1 MPIIIDNSPPAAQ
14 WYAAIAGIVT
24 TAITVVETLQRASL
38 VFEANEIQALI
49 DAATVGHAVEGS
61 AMTKEQAEAL
71 KQLITTFSVYLNTP
85 MTEGG
90 LKPINVLYRKWPAP
104 VTD

>member
-1 MPIIIDNSPPAAQ
+1 MPVIIDNTPPAGQ

-38 VFEANEIQALI
+38 VFEANKIAALI
-49 DAATVGHAVEGS
+49 AAATPGHAVEGS
-61 AMTKEQAEAL
+61 TMTKEQAEAL
-71 KQLITTFSVYLNTP
+71 NLLITTFSVYLNTP
-85 MTEGG
+85 MAEGG

>member
-1 MPIIIDNSPPAAQ
+1 MPVIIDNTPPAAQ

-24 TAITVVETLQRASL
+24 TAITVVETLQRAGL
-38 VFEANEIQALI
+38 VFEANDIQALI
-49 DAATVGHAVEGS
+49 DAADAGHAVEGS
-61 AMTKEQAEAL
+61 AMTKEQAQAL
-71 KQLITTFSVYLNTP
+71 KQLITTFGVYLNTP

>member
-1 MPIIIDNSPPAAQ
+1 MPVIIDNTPPASQ

-24 TAITVVETLQRASL
+24 TAITVVETLQRAGL
-38 VFEANEIQALI
+38 VFEANDIQALI
-49 DAATVGHAVEGS
+49 EATQAGHAVEGS
-61 AMTKEQAEAL
+61 TMTKEQATAL
-71 KQLITTFSVYLNTP
+71 QQLITTFGAYLNTP
-85 MTEGG
+85 MSEGG

>member
-1 MPIIIDNSPPAAQ
+1 MPVITDTTPPAGQ
-14 WYAAIAGIVT
+14 WYAMIAGSVVS
-24 TAITVVETLQRASL
+24 AITVVETLSRAGL
-38 VFEANEIQALI
+38 VFEANEIQAKI
-49 DAATVGHAVEGS
+49 DAAEAGHAVEGS
-61 AMTKEQAEAL
+61 TMTKEQAEAL
-71 KQLITTFSVYLNTP
+71 KQLIATFGVYLNTP

>member
-1 MPIIIDNSPPAAQ
+1 MPVIIDNSPPAAQ

-24 TAITVVETLQRASL
+24 TAITVVETLQRAGL
-38 VFEANEIQALI
+38 VFEANEIQSLI
-49 DAATVGHAVEGS
+49 DAATAGHAVEGS
-61 AMTKEQAEAL
+61 TMTKEQAEAL

>member
-1 MPIIIDNSPPAAQ
+1 MPIIVDNSPPAAQ

-38 VFEANEIQALI
+38 VFEANDIQDLI
-49 DAATVGHAVEGS
+49 DAATAGHAVEGS
-61 AMTKEQAEAL
+61 TMTREQAQAL
-71 KQLITTFSVYLNTP
+71 KLLITTFGVYLNTP
-85 MTEGG
+85 MEDGG

-104 VTD
+104 LTD